1 MEIDT
6 TIYTRSYHAKHY
18 NILNRFYVKHRN
30 SNITMKNISKMP
42 WDLNNNLCT
51 FHTVG
56 TCKGII
62 ESLLFM

>member
-1 MEIDT
+1 MTLD
-6 TIYTRSYHAKHY
+6 HY

-30 SNITMKNISKMP
+30 SNITMKNISKMS